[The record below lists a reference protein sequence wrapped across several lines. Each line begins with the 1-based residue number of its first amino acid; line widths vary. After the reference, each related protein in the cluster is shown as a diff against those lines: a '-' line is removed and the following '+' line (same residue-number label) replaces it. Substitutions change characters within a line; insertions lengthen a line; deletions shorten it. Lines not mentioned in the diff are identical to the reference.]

1 MTTVVHLTS
10 VHPPKDPRIFVK
22 ECRSLAA
29 AGYDVVLIAPNAP
42 DGTVDGVRFVD
53 FPASPGRLRRMLTS
67 SSNMVAAAR
76 AVDGDVYHVHD
87 PELLPVAHRL
97 ARDGATVLYDAHEH
111 LTNAIAGKPYLN
123 KVSAPVVSRMAGMYE
138 QMVTKRISGV
148 VAATPTIAQQFDPS
162 TTVVVANYPITDDWV
177 DPIELTREAF
187 GQRPLRAVYVGG
199 ITDVRGAHEMTA
211 AASLLRTPQAEIH
224 LAGQVSGVPI
234 PSGPG
239 VVYHGT
245 IPHAQVG
252 DLLVSARIGLSVLHP
267 NPNYTESLPTKAF
280 EYMAAGMPVV
290 VSSSTETLAEIIE
303 EHDCGLVV
311 PHDDPTRLAAS
322 IDELLQDEDRAY
334 EMGRRG
340 REAVDREYSWDP
352 QRTTLVEFY
361 RRLTPVS
368 GG

>member
-29 AGYDVVLIAPNAP
+29 AGYEVVLIAPDAP
-42 DGTVDGVRFVD
+42 SGTVDGVRFVD
-53 FPASPGRLRRMLTS
+53 FPPVDGRLRRVLS
-67 SSNMVAAAR
+67 SSSRMAAAAQ

-97 ARDGATVLYDAHEH
+97 ARGGATVLYDAHEH
-111 LTNAIAGKPYLN
+111 LTNAVAGKPYLN
-123 KVSAPVVSRMAGMYE
+123 KVSAPVVARLVGAYE
-138 QMVTKRISGV
+138 QLVAKRLSGV
-148 VAATPTIAQQFDPS
+148 VAATPTIAEQFDPG
-162 TTVVVANYPITDDWV
+162 TAVVVANYPITEDWV
-177 DPIELTREAF
+177 DPGLLTREAF
-187 GQRPLRAVYVGG
+187 SRRPLRAVYVGG
-199 ITDVRGAHEMTA
+199 ITEVRGAHEMA
-211 AASLLRTPQAEIH
+211 AAAAVLRTRGAEIH
-224 LAGQVSGVPI
+224 LAGPVSGVPV

-239 VVYHGT
+239 IVYHGT
-245 IPHAQVG
+245 IPHSDVG
-252 DLLVSARIGLSVLHP
+252 ELLVSARVGLSILHP

-290 VSSSTETLAEIIE
+290 VSSVTATLAEIIE
-303 EHDCGLVV
+303 GLDCGLVV
-311 PHDDPTRLAAS
+311 PHDDPGRLATA

-352 QRTTLVEFY
+352 QRTALLDLYE
-361 RRLTPVS
+361 RLAPLKR
-368 GG
+368 